1 MRQSVFAVL
10 ALVSVSSVL
19 ACSSA
24 PETLAPLSA
33 DGGPAPNGSNAPG
46 PNGAPNPDG
55 ADGGA
60 RQGKPPEPPAP
71 PAKAE
76 EVTEAFG
83 FFVAKSGSAENAGTR
98 EAPLASIG
106 DAIVKAKAAKK
117 RVFVCEGTY
126 EENLELEN
134 GVSIV
139 GGLDCSTASW
149 KLTEKRSVLKSP
161 VSPAI
166 HAVNVTS
173 PTRIDQ
179 FDVEAPDATEA
190 SGSSIGVL
198 AVDSNALTFAKGSI
212 KAGVG
217 MKGENGVE
225 GELLTLRPQ
234 RNAET
239 GQKGWQTP
247 TPDHPYHQNGGLGAV
262 GQCLHFDGR
271 LFSTQMGDNGGS
283 SGLFYRS
290 GTGVPFAQID
300 APRPPSGGMPASD
313 AVNGA
318 NGATGVWTAAE
329 SGFTPGDGSA
339 GVSGTGGRAGGG
351 GAGSAPTPTGGLGRW
366 WGDSGPGGGLGGCP
380 GLAGTPG
387 KGGGAS
393 LGVLAIRS
401 PVRLD
406 GITIAS
412 SAGGAGGSG
421 TFGSAPTPGTGG
433 GDDNPNPFTLNRT
446 KSSPGGLGGTSG
458 ISGNGAG
465 GPSIAIAHQGG
476 APILTQSNTKVGAG
490 GAGVE
495 ARSQGGKTLPASPAG
510 ESEGV
515 KAL

>member
-33 DGGPAPNGSNAPG
+33 DGGPAPMGSNAPN
-46 PNGAPNPDG
+46 PNAPNG

-60 RQGKPPEPPAP
+60 KQGKPPEPPAP

-83 FFVAKSGSAENAGTR
+83 IFVAKSGSAESAGTR

-139 GGLDCSTASW
+139 GGLDCSTPSW

-173 PTRIDQ
+173 PTRVDQ

-225 GELLTLRPQ
+225 GEPLRLALGYGPEFGQPAAQCASFEYIQRPGGFGKQAACNRADGSLFAESRGEQGASSGIYERRLLSDNWSALSGQLPRPGNPASQ
-234 RNAET
+234 PL
-239 GQKGWQTP
+239 P
-247 TPDHPYHQNGGLGAV
+247 TTEGTNG
-262 GQCLHFDGR
+262 
-271 LFSTQMGDNGGS
+271 SSSSGGS
-283 SGLFYRS
+283 FGD
-290 GTGVPFAQID
+290 TGY
-300 APRPPSGGMPASD
+300 
-313 AVNGA
+313 
-318 NGATGVWTAAE
+318 
-329 SGFTPGDGSA
+329 TPGDGSNGTSG
-339 GVSGTGGRAGGG
+339 GVGQGGPGAFGKAPPKSLGSIERHWGASGAGGG
-351 GAGSAPTPTGGLGRW
+351 A
-366 WGDSGPGGGLGGCP
+366 GGCP
-380 GLAGTPG
+380 GLAGTAG

-401 PVRLD
+401 PVRL
-406 GITIAS
+406 TEMQLSA
-412 SAGGAGGSG
+412 SAGGAGGVGS
-421 TFGSAPTPGTGG
+421 FGSAETAGTPG
-433 GDDNPNPFTLNRT
+433 GDDGITNL
-446 KSSPGGLGGTSG
+446 SSGPGQAGGKSG

-490 GAGVE
+490 GAGVG